1 MHAVA
6 IKSGRKKGLGGKRN
20 VFHAQCDL
28 TRHSHFTLRLIQNA
42 MCSIGLF
49 FAYAIKVLV

>member
-42 MCSIGLF
+42 MC
-49 FAYAIKVLV
+49 